1 MASKKTLETK
11 FCQMCGA
18 EFQGANPAKFCSDE
32 CKAKRK
38 TYLANVWREKKRA
51 EGKKKKTGGTDWKA
65 IVRKCK
71 EMGVSYGEAVRRG
84 LI

>member
-1 MASKKTLETK
+1 MASKKPLETK
-11 FCQMCGA
+11 FCQLCGT
-18 EFQGANPAKFCSDE
+18 EFQGANPAKFCSDK
-32 CKAKRK
+32 CKEQRRK
-38 TYLANVWREKKRA
+38 ELAIMGREKKRA
-51 EGKKKKTGGTDWKA
+51 EAEKKKTGGTDWKA